1 MQPHPLDPTV
11 RKYRPP
17 VHPNLCPLIAA
28 RAARH
33 RSRRGVA
40 LGIAGARDASST
52 LPQCRIPAPPARI
65 HFPRR
70 RPASSHAVVP
80 AASAARGHRPAPS
93 LAFPAALRL
102 CYRAVSRCSKA
113 KGIASAATVPRRGV
127 PARWGLGIAGA
138 TTVPRQEVFQF
149 HEAMKDPWHILQ
161 KSMPLLAPICND
173 MAVTVYCC
181 QVFDGK

>member
-33 RSRRGVA
+33 RSRRG
-40 LGIAGARDASST
+40 GARDASST